1 MDKKMSRVFSLLQ
14 LVAAGIALVGTYVAG
29 CVVMEGVAAYQG
41 QWNEYLQPNADY
53 RFAAVW
59 CMAAVAV
66 VSLASYSALWQF
78 FTMCERLKHGTAFTT
93 ANERSMGC
101 IALSCAVASGVL
113 LATFA
118 VLVFFCP
125 PIPLAVTELCLLGFA
140 AYGAVALVAYA
151 LQLLV
156 RRAAALQQESDLTV

>member
-1 MDKKMSRVFSLLQ
+1 MEKKTSRVFTLLQ
-14 LVAAGIALVGTYVAG
+14 LVTAGIALVGTYVA
-29 CVVMEGVAAYQG
+29 CCMVMEGAAAYQG
-41 QWNEYLQPNADY
+41 QWNEYLQPNEDY

-59 CMAAVAV
+59 GMAAVVV

-78 FTMCERLKHGTAFTT
+78 FTMCERLKHGTAFTA
-93 ANERSMGC
+93 ANECSMGC
-101 IALSCAVASGVL
+101 IALSCAVASGAL
-113 LATFA
+113 LATLV

-125 PIPLAVTELCLLGFA
+125 PIPLVVTELCLLCFV
-140 AYGAVALVAYA
+140 AYGGVALAAYA

>member
-1 MDKKMSRVFSLLQ
+1 MDKKTSRVFSLLQ
-14 LVAAGIALVGTYVAG
+14 LVTAGIALAGACVTYCMVK
-29 CVVMEGVAAYQG
+29 EGIAAYQG
-41 QWNEYLQPNADY
+41 QWNEYLQPNEDY
-53 RFAAVW
+53 RFAAAW
-59 CMAAVAV
+59 YMAAVVV

-78 FTMCERLKHGTAFTT
+78 FTMCERLKHGTAFTA
-93 ANERSMGC
+93 ANEHSMGR
-101 IALSCAVASGVL
+101 IALSCAVASGMLVVTL
-113 LATFA
+113 A

-125 PIPLAVTELCLLGFA
+125 PVPLALAELCFLCFM